1 MTISIE
7 APTRLRA
14 NLDAKLGAKPSPA
27 PLARRLIASAA
38 LALAAV
44 LAAGMAEARAPAHRP
59 VARAAPAISV
69 DVSPLLAQGLGGFA
83 EALRA
88 ELTQAL
94 QAQFAGSLRPGER
107 LVVLVRSISL
117 AAYSGD
123 VNAFELPD
131 TDYLDGVVTLVGP
144 NGQELA
150 TKDLLTTSLSS
161 YAGPWYQ
168 PDGEQRRA
176 VVLAQTFAAW
186 ARRYIPT

>member
-1 MTISIE
+1 MMISAE
-7 APTRLRA
+7 APSCSR
-14 NLDAKLGAKPSPA
+14 AKPSA
-27 PLARRLIASAA
+27 AQSWSPLARRLIASAA
-38 LALAAV
+38 LGLASV
-44 LAAGMAEARAPAHRP
+44 LAVGVAEARAPAHRSVSQSAP
-59 VARAAPAISV
+59 VIGV
-69 DVSPLLAQGLGGFA
+69 DVGPLLAQGLGGFA

-88 ELTQAL
+88 ELTGSL

-117 AAYSGD
+117 ASYAGD
-123 VNAFELPD
+123 VNSFELPD
-131 TDYLDGVVTLVGP
+131 TDYLDGVVRLVGP

-150 TKDLLTTSLSS
+150 TKDILATSLSS

>member
-1 MTISIE
+1 MMISTRAHTPMRPKPGA
-7 APTRLRA
+7 AP
-14 NLDAKLGAKPSPA
+14 SWI

-38 LALAAV
+38 LGLATVIAV
-44 LAAGMAEARAPAHRP
+44 PAAEARPPAHRP
-59 VARAAPAISV
+59 VAPAASAISV
-69 DVSPLLAQGLGGFA
+69 DVGPLLAQGLGGFA

-161 YAGPWYQ
+161 YAGPWYL
-168 PDGEQRRA
+168 PGGEQRRA
-176 VVLAQTFAAW
+176 VVLAQSFAAW

>member
-1 MTISIE
+1 MMITAE
-7 APTRLRA
+7 APSCSR
-14 NLDAKLGAKPSPA
+14 AKPSA
-27 PLARRLIASAA
+27 AQFWRPLARRLIASAA
-38 LALAAV
+38 LGLASV
-44 LAAGMAEARAPAHRP
+44 LAVGVAEARAPAHRSVSQSAP
-59 VARAAPAISV
+59 VISV
-69 DVSPLLAQGLGGFA
+69 DVGPLLAQGLGGFA
-83 EALRA
+83 AALRA
-88 ELTQAL
+88 ELTGSL

-117 AAYSGD
+117 ASYAGD
-123 VNAFELPD
+123 VNSFELPD
-131 TDYLDGVVTLVGP
+131 TDYLDGVVRLVGP

-150 TKDLLTTSLSS
+150 TKDILATSLSS